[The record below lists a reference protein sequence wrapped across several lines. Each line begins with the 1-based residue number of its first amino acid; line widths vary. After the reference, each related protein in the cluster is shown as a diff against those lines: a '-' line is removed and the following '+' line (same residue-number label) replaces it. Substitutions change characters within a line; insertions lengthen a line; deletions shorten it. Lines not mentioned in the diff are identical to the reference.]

1 MIMGRKPP
9 AGPVLADD
17 GFEARRLHPDA
28 SLNRLVISEHVG
40 APPDI
45 VGREA
50 RSLLSAAAVRDLGA
64 AHGLSAGPRLGGR

>member
-1 MIMGRKPP
+1 MGPVPARSSVRSPP
-9 AGPVLADD
+9 AA
-17 GFEARRLHPDA
+17 PDA